1 MALQRDRR
9 FVRQILAELQRR
21 QVLNYLLNKFIH

>member
-9 FVRQILAELQRR
+9 FVKQILAELQRR
-21 QVLNYLLNKFIH
+21 QVLNYLGTQ

>member
-9 FVRQILAELQRR
+9 FVKQILAEFQRR
-21 QVLNYLLNKFIH
+21 QVLNYLGTQ